1 MYGGCHGLRKS
12 FAQLLKIRREELWTV
27 QEVQV
32 SLLAPVEQKQRAVQ
46 EVDNDAVAGNHT
58 TKTARRL
65 EQELELE
72 SLGVEP
78 IKKAEHI
85 TIESAA
91 DCIWAT
97 WLRGIYYQKGG
108 RA

>member
-1 MYGGCHGLRKS
+1 MAVVTVYASHSRSCSKS
-12 FAQLLKIRREELWTV
+12 GEKNSGQYKRCRCPFWLQWNKNNELFKKSTMTRSREI
-27 QEVQV
+27 
-32 SLLAPVEQKQRAVQ
+32 A
-46 EVDNDAVAGNHT
+46 